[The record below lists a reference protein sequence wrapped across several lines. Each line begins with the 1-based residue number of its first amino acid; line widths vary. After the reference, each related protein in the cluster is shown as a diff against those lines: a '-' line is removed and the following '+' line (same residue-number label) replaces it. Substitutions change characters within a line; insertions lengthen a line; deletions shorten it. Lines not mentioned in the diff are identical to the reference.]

1 MREQENDMNET
12 TRKVVLEAVKTAI
25 ITELRGLEIYRAA
38 AERAEDPAAK
48 QMFLSLA
55 EDEQAHKDFLDR
67 NFKSLLEKGEWSV
80 PATPE
85 NLSPL
90 DHSDVVTPEFL
101 GRVKGGA
108 FEMAVVAAG
117 VELERSAI
125 EYYSKAADECPDE
138 ESSNVFRFLAT
149 WEEDHL
155 KSLQDVEG
163 RLRDQYF
170 ADQGFA
176 PF

>member
-1 MREQENDMNET
+1 MNEA
-12 TRKVVLEAVKTAI
+12 TRRAVLEAVKTAI

-38 AERAEDPAAK
+38 AEKAEDPAAR

-55 EDEQAHKDFLDR
+55 EDEEQHKQFLER
-67 NFKSLLEKGEWSV
+67 NFESLLKDGTWAV

-85 NLSPL
+85 NLSAL
-90 DHSDVVTPEFL
+90 DHSEVITPEFL
-101 GRVKGGA
+101 GRVRGGA
-108 FEMAVVAAG
+108 FEMGVVAAG
-117 VELERSAI
+117 VMLEKTAI
-125 EYYSKAADECPDE
+125 EYYEQAAEECPDE
-138 ESSNVFRFLAT
+138 ESARVFRFLAT

-155 KSLQDVEG
+155 RALQELES
-163 RLRDQYF
+163 RLKDQYF